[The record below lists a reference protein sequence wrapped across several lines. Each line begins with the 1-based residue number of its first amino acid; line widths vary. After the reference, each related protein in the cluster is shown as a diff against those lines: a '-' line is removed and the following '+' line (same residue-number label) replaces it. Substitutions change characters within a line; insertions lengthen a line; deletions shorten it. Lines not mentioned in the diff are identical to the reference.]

1 MKHLSSSILLVLL
14 LFTALYGDSQCP
26 FPFETNSNFKGKVH
40 KISYSTEGFSES
52 GEQLSQTS
60 GIHEFDIK
68 GHRIKSEE
76 ILKNLRWEKTISSFD
91 KNGNEI
97 CTKCFSGSENYEM
110 YKYKYDKNNN
120 LVVVEFYDNNGTKLR
135 EKSIYTYDENCLRL
149 EIQSFSCEDS
159 VYLTGKQEF
168 VFNDNKQKVSVK
180 LSDNLGDTWYSSSY
194 FYEYDDIGN
203 LIRETVKN
211 SEGTMNIV
219 EEFSLE
225 YFDTTKKT
233 IKKSTST
240 KKKNYYTIYDEK
252 GNWIERRSGDY
263 LEKRTI
269 EYY

>member
-1 MKHLSSSILLVLL
+1 MKHFSSSILLVLL

-26 FPFETNSNFKGKVH
+26 FPFETSGNFKGRVH
-40 KISYSTEGFSES
+40 RINYSTESF
-52 GEQLSQTS
+52 GENGELLSQTS
-60 GIHEFDIK
+60 GIHEFDIN
-68 GHRIKSEE
+68 GRQIKSEE
-76 ILKNLRWEKTISSFD
+76 VLKNLRWEKTISSFD

-97 CTKCFSGSENYEM
+97 CLKCFVSGENYEM

-194 FYEYDDIGN
+194 FYEYDLQGN
-203 LIRETVKN
+203 LIKEIIKN
-211 SEGTMNIV
+211 SDGTVRNFQ
-219 EEFSLE
+219 EFTLD
-225 YFDTTKKT
+225 YYDITNK

-240 KKKNYYTIYDEK
+240 KKKNYYTIYDDK

-269 EYY
+269 RYY